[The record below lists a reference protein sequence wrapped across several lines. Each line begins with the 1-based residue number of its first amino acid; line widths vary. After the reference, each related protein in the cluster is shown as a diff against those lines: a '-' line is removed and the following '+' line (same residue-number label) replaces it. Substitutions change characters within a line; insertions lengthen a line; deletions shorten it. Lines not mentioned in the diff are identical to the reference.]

1 MLFKII
7 ISSSFLLTLILFSC
21 GGDNTGTGPGN
32 IAFPDSNLSFT
43 QHIRPIFLDNCVQGN
58 CHGGFRA
65 GGLDLESDPP
75 DFQSNSGLVV
85 IPFSKTNSL
94 LYILLFV
101 SDNGIP
107 RMPPDRISGILD
119 AEITAIGTWIDEGA
133 NPAN

>member
-1 MLFKII
+1 M
-7 ISSSFLLTLILFSC
+7 
-21 GGDNTGTGPGN
+21 NPGN
-32 IAFPDSNLSFT
+32 ITYPDSMLSYT

-65 GGLDLESDPP
+65 GRLDLETDPP
-75 DFQSNSGLVV
+75 NFQSNSGLVV

-101 SDNGIP
+101 SDSGIP
-107 RMPPDRISGILD
+107 RMPLDRISGLLD
-119 AEITAIGTWIDEGA
+119 AEKTAIGTWIDEGA